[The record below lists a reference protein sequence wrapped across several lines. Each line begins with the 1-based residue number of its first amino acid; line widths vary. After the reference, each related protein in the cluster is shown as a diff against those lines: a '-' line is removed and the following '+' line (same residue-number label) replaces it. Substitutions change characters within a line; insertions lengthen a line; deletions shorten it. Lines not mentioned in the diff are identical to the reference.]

1 MFDGLID
8 ETAHAVLMADR
19 GKKRSHGRHKI
30 VSKRIE

>member
-8 ETAHAVLMADR
+8 ETAQVVLMAYGD
-19 GKKRSHGRHKI
+19 KKRSHGRHKI